1 MKLLAAIAVT
11 NLCMVASAMP
21 LGLRMAA
28 WGLED
33 ETPAEQITT
42 WQVAFDANGG
52 TIDGWET
59 IRYAEIKDG
68 MTVGELPTPERL
80 GYDFKGWFTE
90 KDGGTEIADT
100 ETVTADAMYYAHWE
114 ENDEGCVVDG
124 TRWFYQD
131 CEELGGIEIIGIAGI
146 IPSSLVIPTA
156 LDGRTVVAI
165 RDLNGGSWSETQ
177 NTLLGGVIS
186 LTLNEGLK
194 RIGGGAFERCLFRSV
209 HIPSTL
215 ETIESFVFNE
225 CVNLET
231 VTMAEGVSAM
241 NECAFARCSSL
252 CEIEMPSTIT
262 NLERAIFQECMSL
275 TNVTFKGA
283 KPTLISSVVYDEEWD
298 NLFWQVPTNTT
309 TIYVKSG
316 IGWKD
321 DSGNR
326 LTTWCGRK
334 VVFDPIPY
342 MGDKPTTEYVA
353 DAIDGSKDGR
363 LAAKITSGSAYN
375 AYRAWAERVCGT
387 DFMKRQAVKDS
398 AHAWLSFAL
407 DANAPIINA
416 PKQGDLTI
424 DTFKP
429 SATSGSF
436 DFEISVKDIAIGD
449 EATAANLAE
458 IFGIEGAETPSGAY
472 SSSNVEVVFG
482 TPQNGSVRCT
492 AKPKD
497 TTKTSFFMRVKMN
510 P

>member
-1 MKLLAAIAVT
+1 MKLFAAIVAT
-11 NLCMVASAMP
+11 SLCLVASAMP

-33 ETPAEQITT
+33 EAPAEQITT
-42 WQVAFDANGG
+42 WQVSFDANGG

-59 IRYAEIKDG
+59 IRYAEIEDG
-68 MTVGELPTPERL
+68 MTVGELPTSERL
-80 GYDFKGWFTE
+80 GYDFIGWFTE
-90 KDGGTEIADT
+90 KDGGTQIDDT

-114 ENDEGCVVDG
+114 ENNEGCVVDG

-156 LDGRTVVAI
+156 LDGKKVVAI

-177 NTLLGGVIS
+177 NALLGGVIS

-231 VTMAEGVSAM
+231 VTMVEGVSAM

-252 CEIEMPSTIT
+252 CEIEIPSTIT

-309 TIYVKSG
+309 TIYVMAAK
-316 IGWKD
+316 GWKD
-321 DSGNR
+321 ESGNR
-326 LTTWCGRK
+326 ISTWCGRP
-334 VVFDPIPY
+334 VVFDPIPD
-342 MGDKPTTEYVA
+342 MGNEPTAEDISEA
-353 DAIDGSKDGR
+353 LEGSTDDR
-363 LAAKITSGSAYN
+363 LAAHITGKN
-375 AYRAWAERVCGT
+375 AYKAYRGWMNRVCGRN
-387 DFMKRQAVKDS
+387 FAKRQAVKDS
-398 AHAWLSFAL
+398 IHAWLSFAL
-407 DANAPIINA
+407 DSNALIANA

-436 DFEISVKDIAIGD
+436 DFEISVKDIDIGD
-449 EATAANLAE
+449 GATAANLAE
-458 IFGIEGAETPSGAY
+458 IFGIEGSPTPNGDY
-472 SSSNVEVVFG
+472 SSSGIDLTFG
-482 TPQNGSVRCT
+482 TPNDGKVKCT
-492 AKPKD
+492 ARPKD
-497 TTKTSFFMRVKMN
+497 STNPSFFMKVRMN